1 MIILDG
7 ISKLLKRDGIDNII
21 DLLIH
26 KRELNHDLMN
36 ELISFNQNISKDF
49 SFKTI
54 KASVTKAFGDIK

>member
-36 ELISFNQNISKDF
+36 ELISFN
-49 SFKTI
+49 
-54 KASVTKAFGDIK
+54 